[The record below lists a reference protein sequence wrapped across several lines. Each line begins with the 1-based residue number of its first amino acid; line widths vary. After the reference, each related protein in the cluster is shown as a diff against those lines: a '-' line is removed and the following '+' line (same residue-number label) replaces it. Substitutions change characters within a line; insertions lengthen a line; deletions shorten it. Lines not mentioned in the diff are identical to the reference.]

1 MGFEKII
8 GTCGP
13 FLLSLLMIELGGGFN
28 IPIFDVSGL
37 FENLN
42 LTFVFR
48 ISNPSAEEIL
58 LIFISTFALA
68 SVSFIVNKNLDLS

>member
-37 FENLN
+37 LK
-42 LTFVFR
+42 
-48 ISNPSAEEIL
+48 I
-58 LIFISTFALA
+58 
-68 SVSFIVNKNLDLS
+68 